1 MATLNSQLADS
12 ESPTIRGVG
21 PSDIDFTISVT
32 EFSPAPDAEPT
43 GQTTVDDVLLDT
55 FDPAEVSK
63 SYEIEVIPTAGQAPF
78 EVEFRS
84 LDESKAVV
92 DSFGHVSLVGS
103 GGAVGILTTLRNRHA
118 CTKRTN
124 LTLTSENVGSPTRFV
139 EFVEGSLGRE
149 MSEAVDSRISGK
161 NPSTTKAV
169 FTTQNHDACTYVRNS
184 NLWCA
189 DIDLT
194 CCSPWNSYDGAKR
207 AGTLISP
214 RHVAMAH
221 HYYVPNGATMRF
233 VEADGTVVSRTIT
246 ASERVGSDIRIGV
259 LNSDVPESIGF
270 AKVLPADFLNYLPGI
285 ANGVPIIALD
295 QEEKAL
301 VQQWHFAAGNW
312 VGLEEPT
319 TADRLSF
326 HETIVLYDSS
336 NPLFA
341 IIDSEPVLLTCFWTA
356 LGGEAYAGYLSQIS
370 SAMTTLGGGYQPTT
384 ADLSG
389 FTDYS

>member
-1 MATLNSQLADS
+1 MVTFNSQLADS

-32 EFSPAPDAEPT
+32 EFLPAPDAEPT
-43 GQTTVDDVLLDT
+43 GQTTVDDALLDT
-55 FDPAEVSK
+55 FDQAEVSK
-63 SYEIEVIPTAGQAPF
+63 SYELEVVPTAGNAPF

-149 MSEAVDSRISGK
+149 MSEAVDSRIAGK

-169 FTTQNHDACTYVRNS
+169 YASQNHDTATYVRNP

-207 AGTLISP
+207 AGVLISP
-214 RHVAMAH
+214 RHIAMAH

-233 VEADGTVVSRTIT
+233 VAADGTVVSRTVT
-246 ASERVGSDIRIGV
+246 NSVRVGSDIRIGV
-259 LNSDVPESIGF
+259 LNSDVPETISF
-270 AKVLPADFLNYLPGI
+270 AKVLPANFLDYLPGI
-285 ANGVPIIALD
+285 GYGVPVLALD

-301 VQQWHFAAGNW
+301 VQQWHFASNGW
-312 VGLEEPT
+312 TGLEEPT
-319 TADRLSF
+319 TADRLAF
-326 HETIVLYDSS
+326 HETIISGDSGGQ
-336 NPLFA
+336 LFA
-341 IIDSEPVLLTCFWTA
+341 IGNGQVALLTCFYTA
-356 LGGEAYAGYLSQIS
+356 LGGESYASNISQINS
-370 SAMTTLGGGYQPTT
+370 QMTSLGGGYQLTEMDIT
-384 ADLSG
+384 D
-389 FTDYS
+389 FTDFS